1 MAKKFY
7 DIDEAATVIGV
18 SAAQLNEMRT
28 RNEIRGFRDG
38 ATWKFRAEE
47 VEKVAADLKG
57 KPASQ
62 DDDDDIQLAAD
73 TASEGEGGSVL
84 LSERELGSAPTTS
97 STIIGKSASASSS
110 ESDIRLADSPR
121 EKEGS
126 KAGSDVKLAAQSD
139 VLRRGDTSGSAGS
152 SGETGSD
159 LGLQFEE
166 LDSLELDFDDAGASP
181 SGSGSATSGEKKLA
195 PPSPSDS
202 TLQLAEDDSAGG
214 SGSRKASGSDPKG
227 SAIDLSGDDDLVLGG
242 SGSDVTTKPGDSGI
256 SLMDPSDSGLS
267 LDEPLDLS
275 GSQIDGGS
283 LVLGEDDMITLGGSS
298 ADVSAATQ
306 LRSDDDFLLTPSAKA
321 GDESE
326 SGSQVIALDSIEG
339 FDEDAATQVGGAAAM
354 RMLEE
359 DISGA
364 DTMVGGAGMVP
375 AGAGALAGAPGM
387 MMAPAVP
394 EAPYS
399 IWHVLAMFVCIAI
412 LCLIGMMMADLV
424 RNMWNWEHGTYT
436 VNSGLMDSLIEM
448 FFKK

>member
-57 KPASQ
+57 KPASH
-62 DDDDDIQLAAD
+62 DDDDDEIQLAAD
-73 TASEGEGGSVL
+73 PTSEGEGGSVL

-97 STIIGKSASASSS
+97 STIIGKSSKSGSS
-110 ESDIRLADSPR
+110 ESDIKLADSGR
-121 EKEGS
+121 DKKAGS
-126 KAGSDVKLAAQSD
+126 KSGSDVKLASHSD
-139 VLRRGDTSGSAGS
+139 VLRESGVA
-152 SGETGSD
+152 GETGSD

-166 LDSLELDFDDAGASP
+166 LDSLELDFDDAAASIT
-181 SGSGSATSGEKKLA
+181 GSGAAKTAEKKSAT
-195 PPSPSDS
+195 PSPSDS
-202 TLQLAEDDSAGG
+202 TLQLADDEASGG
-214 SGSRKASGSDPKG
+214 SGSRKATGSDLGG
-227 SAIDLSGDDDLVLGG
+227 SALDLSGDDDLVLGG

-267 LDEPLDLS
+267 LDEPLDLG

-306 LRSDDDFLLTPSAKA
+306 LRSDDDFLLTPTAKA

-339 FDEDAATQVGGAAAM
+339 FDEDTATQIGGAAAM

-364 DTMVGGAGMVP
+364 DTMVGGAGMTP
-375 AGAGALAGAPGM
+375 AAALAGVPGM
-387 MMAPAVP
+387 MVAPAVP

-399 IWHVLAMFVCIAI
+399 IWNVLAMFVCIAI

-436 VNSGLMDSLIEM
+436 VNSSLMDSLIEM